1 MVGGIKPGIKK
12 KMDKAFMLLFNSP
25 NRFAEC
31 QRDLIQIP
39 STKIIQATLPHEKT
53 QST

>member
-12 KMDKAFMLLFNSP
+12 KNDKEIMLLFCSP

-31 QRDLIQIP
+31 RGDLTQIS
-39 STKIIQATLPHEKT
+39 STKIIQATFPKEKK

>member
-1 MVGGIKPGIKK
+1 MVGGMKLGIKK
-12 KMDKAFMLLFNSP
+12 KIDKAIMLVFSSL

-31 QRDLIQIP
+31 RGDLIQIS
-39 STKIIQATLPHEKT
+39 STKIIQATFPYEKT